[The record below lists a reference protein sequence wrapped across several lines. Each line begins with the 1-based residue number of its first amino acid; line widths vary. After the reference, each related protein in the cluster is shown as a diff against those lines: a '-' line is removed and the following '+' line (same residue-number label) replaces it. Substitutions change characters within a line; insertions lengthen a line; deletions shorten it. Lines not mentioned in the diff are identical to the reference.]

1 MLLMHASIVSSI
13 VNLIHRRIA
22 MENNINLAEVQ
33 GTGREGRVLKED
45 VLLHLEGRSAA
56 PAATPAAATAPAK
69 PQAAQKPP
77 ASKPVAPVK
86 PSVVAGRRFLD
97 SFLRCKY
104 DIFYF
109 LILIFFN

>member
-1 MLLMHASIVSSI
+1 
-13 VNLIHRRIA
+13 

-45 VLLHLEGRSAA
+45 VLLHLEGRSAT
-56 PAATPAAATAPAK
+56 PAATPAAAAAPVK

-86 PSVVAGRRFLD
+86 PSVVAGRRLLA

-104 DIFYF
+104 YIFSNSN
-109 LILIFFN
+109 FFY